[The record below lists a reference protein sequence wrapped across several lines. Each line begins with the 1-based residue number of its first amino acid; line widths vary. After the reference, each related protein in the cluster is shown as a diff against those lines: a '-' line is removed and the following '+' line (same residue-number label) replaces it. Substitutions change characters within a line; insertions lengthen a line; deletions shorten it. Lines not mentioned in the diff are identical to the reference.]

1 LIPHLDIQVWS
12 NVKNKYNK
20 ISFLKLGGKKK
31 QENGKEKKARRQ
43 RKPKNAKNKMGLDL
57 EFWPFYKS
65 LILGLAAMSTSKTLP
80 TIFSLKIGTLDFQNL
95 VFIFF

>member
-1 LIPHLDIQVWS
+1 L
-12 NVKNKYNK
+12 
-20 ISFLKLGGKKK
+20 GKKK

-65 LILGLAAMSTSKTLP
+65 LILGLEAMSTSKTLP
-80 TIFSLKIGTLDFQNL
+80 TIFSLQIGTLDFQNL
-95 VFIFF
+95 VFIFFKN

>member
-1 LIPHLDIQVWS
+1 M
-12 NVKNKYNK
+12 
-20 ISFLKLGGKKK
+20 GEKKE

-65 LILGLAAMSTSKTLP
+65 LILGLEAMSTSKTLLA
-80 TIFSLKIGTLDFQNL
+80 IFSLQIGTLDFQNL
-95 VFIFF
+95 FFI